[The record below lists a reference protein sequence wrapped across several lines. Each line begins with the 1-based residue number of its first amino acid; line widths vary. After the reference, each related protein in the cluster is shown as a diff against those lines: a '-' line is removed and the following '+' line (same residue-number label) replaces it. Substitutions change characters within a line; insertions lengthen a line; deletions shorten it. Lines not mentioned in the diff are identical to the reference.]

1 MGLRSGYRN
10 VGLALAV
17 LFFPGGYC
25 CTRAEEPAPIQ
36 WLTEYVSARRQGI
49 KEDRLVLLF
58 VTSENCGYCVK
69 MQKETLSDRTIIKEL
84 QNKFVPAKL
93 KLKTGDELAQQLQVN
108 IYPTTLI
115 ISPQGK
121 ILDYARG
128 YLTTSEL
135 RQRMDNAL
143 IEQHSLASSR

>member
-1 MGLRSGYRN
+1 MRKRSGYRK
-10 VGLALAV
+10 LALV
-17 LFFPGGYC
+17 LTVVFVSGGFAC
-25 CTRAEEPAPIQ
+25 AEEPAPVE
-36 WLTEYVSARRQGI
+36 WLTEYASARREGI

-69 MQKETLSDRTIIKEL
+69 MQDETLSDQTIIREL
-84 QNKFVPAKL
+84 QRKFVPAKL
-93 KLKTGDELAQQLQVN
+93 KLKLDDELAQQLHVK

-128 YLTTSEL
+128 YVTSKEL
-135 RQRMDNAL
+135 HQRMNDAL
-143 IEQHSLASSR
+143 VEQTSLASNR

>member
-1 MGLRSGYRN
+1 MRKRSGYRILTLILT
-10 VGLALAV
+10 VVFAS
-17 LFFPGGYC
+17 GGVTC
-25 CTRAEEPAPIQ
+25 ADEPAPVQ
-36 WLTEYVSARRQGI
+36 WLTEYASARRAGI

-69 MQKETLSDRTIIKEL
+69 MQDETLSDQTIIKTL
-84 QNKFVPAKL
+84 QKKFVPAKL
-93 KLKTGDELAQQLQVN
+93 KLKMDDELAQQLQVS

-128 YLTTSEL
+128 YLTPTEL
-135 RQRMDNAL
+135 RQRMNSAL
-143 IEQHSLASSR
+143 GQQNSLASSR